1 MADRTLDPKM
11 RAWRPRPGG
20 MPKPSLRDTLQPGY
34 VAQTV
39 DEASADELDRWAR
52 WRKAS
57 REERARVLAGLL
69 DLVEAM
75 GRFPPKRDRF
85 PGWRVISAQRD
96 AKTTIH

>member
-1 MADRTLDPKM
+1 
-11 RAWRPRPGG
+11 

-34 VAQTV
+34 VAQTAY
-39 DEASADELDRWAR
+39 EASADELDRWAR

-57 REERARVLAGLL
+57 REERARALADLL

-85 PGWRVISAQRD
+85 PGWKRIVAQRD
-96 AKTTIH
+96 AETTVR